1 VSRGPSRCVEGWIAT
16 GVVVL
21 LLAGVSTGCAA
32 ESPPPEAKRPPLPIL
47 VEPDPEIATLAGVK
61 PPAIA
66 LESAERQARRL
77 TLRVRNI
84 GCEGIATGSGWA
96 LSSHLLV
103 TNRHVL
109 AGADQLELNTWNGED
124 LQIDAAKVGRLAD
137 LGIVHVS
144 SRLPQVGK
152 LGGKVVSG
160 DRVTAVGYPE
170 GGELRMLPGVVV
182 DHVEGSKFGVPRSVI
197 RLNAKVR
204 PGNSGGPLLDR
215 DGKIVG
221 VIFAREIATG
231 LALAI
236 PVTTLKALIH
246 SGDYSPVP
254 PCGSE

>member
-1 VSRGPSRCVEGWIAT
+1 M
-16 GVVVL
+16 
-21 LLAGVSTGCAA
+21 
-32 ESPPPEAKRPPLPIL
+32 
-47 VEPDPEIATLAGVK
+47 LAGVK

-66 LESAERQARRL
+66 LESAERRARRL

-84 GCEGIATGSGWA
+84 GCEGIATASGWA
-96 LSSHLLV
+96 LSPHLLV

-109 AGADQLELNTWNGED
+109 AGADQLELNTWDGKD
-124 LQIDAAKVGRLAD
+124 LQVDAARVGRLAD

-144 SRLPQVGK
+144 SRLPQVGR

-160 DRVTAVGYPE
+160 DHVTAVGYPE
-170 GGELRMLPGVVV
+170 GGELRLLPGVVV
-182 DHVEGSKFGVPRSVI
+182 DHVDGGKFGVPGSVI
-197 RLNAKVR
+197 RLNAEVR
-204 PGNSGGPLLDR
+204 PGNSGGALLAG

-236 PVTTLKALIH
+236 PVATLKALIR
-246 SGDYSPVP
+246 SGDYSSVP

>member
-1 VSRGPSRCVEGWIAT
+1 MSTGPGRRLLRRILIGMVA
-16 GVVVL
+16 L
-21 LLAGVSTGCAA
+21 LLVGVSAGCAV
-32 ESPPPEAKRPPLPIL
+32 ESPPPEAKRPPLPTL
-47 VEPDPEIATLAGVK
+47 VEPDPEIAILAGVK

-66 LESAERQARRL
+66 LESAERRARRL

-96 LSSHLLV
+96 LSPHLLV

-109 AGADQLELNTWNGED
+109 AGADQLELNTWNGRD

-144 SRLPQVGK
+144 ARLPQVGE
-152 LGGKVVSG
+152 LGANVVSG
-160 DRVTAVGYPE
+160 DHVTAVGYPE
-170 GGELRMLPGVVV
+170 GGELRLLPGVIV
-182 DHVEGSKFGVPRSVI
+182 DHVDGSKFGVLGRVI

-204 PGNSGGPLLDR
+204 PGNSGGPLLDSR
-215 DGKIVG
+215 GKIVG

-236 PVTTLKALIH
+236 PVATLKSLIR
-246 SGDYSPVP
+246 SEDYSPVP